1 MSSERRFVSQL
12 AHNEQVDQ
20 VFLASNKQL
29 RPNRQGNLFLQLD
42 LSDRSGSMPCRM
54 WNATEGHYKSFENGD
69 YVYIEGM
76 AQLFQGSMQMI
87 VQSIK
92 RAAPGEVDES
102 DFMTLQTAEVQALK
116 DKLTAILKK
125 VKSKPLAALV
135 DAYLGDEVFMDK
147 FSRAP
152 AGIKNH
158 HAYKGGLLD
167 HVVAILELVE
177 VVAPKYPQVDLEK
190 LLVGTFL
197 HDSGKI
203 DELDYERDLAYT
215 DEGQM
220 LGHIVQAVC
229 VLDRK
234 AREAEQRAQIA
245 FPPVLL
251 MELKHMVLSHHGRME
266 FGSPKLPMTLEAV
279 VLAALDDMDAKLAS
293 FTGLINECPNAESR
307 WTQYFPNID
316 RKLWKGVG
324 SD

>member
-1 MSSERRFVSQL
+1 MSERRFVSQL
-12 AHNEQVDQ
+12 AHNEQFEQ

-42 LSDRSGSMPCRM
+42 LSDRSGVLPCRQ
-54 WNATEGHYKSFENGD
+54 WNATESDYKGFENGD
-69 YVYIEGM
+69 YVYVEGM
-76 AQLFQGSMQMI
+76 AQLFQGSMQLI
-87 VQSIK
+87 AQSIK
-92 RAAPGEVDES
+92 PSAPGEVDES
-102 DFMTLQTAEVQALK
+102 DFQTLQTGEVTALK
-116 DKLTAILKK
+116 EKLVAILKT

-135 DAYLGDEVFMDK
+135 EAYLGDDVFMDK
-147 FSRAP
+147 FCRAP

-167 HVVAILELVE
+167 HVVSMMELVE

-203 DELDYERDLAYT
+203 DELEYERDLAYT

-234 AREAEQRAQIA
+234 AREAEQRSQLA

-251 MELKHMVLSHHGRME
+251 MELKHLILSHHGRME

-279 VLAALDDMDAKLAS
+279 VLAALDDMDAKLAN
-293 FTGLINECPNAESR
+293 FTGLINECPNGDSR

-316 RKLWKGVG
+316 RKLWKGVE
-324 SD
+324 

>member
-1 MSSERRFVSQL
+1 MSRRFVSQL
-12 AHNEQVDQ
+12 AHNEQFDQ

-42 LSDRSGSMPCRM
+42 LSDRSGSLPCRM
-54 WNATEGHYKSFENGD
+54 WNASDSDYKGFENGD
-69 YVYIEGM
+69 YVYIEGN
-76 AQLFQGSMQMI
+76 AQLFQGAMQLI
-87 VQSIK
+87 AQKIT
-92 RAAPGEVDES
+92 RADPGEVDEA
-102 DFMTLQTAEVQALK
+102 DFMTLQSSELTELREKLVGLLK
-116 DKLTAILKK
+116 G

-135 DAYLGDEVFMDK
+135 DAYLSDDVFMDK
-147 FSRAP
+147 FCRAP

-167 HVVAILELVE
+167 HVVSMMELVS
-177 VVAPKYPQVDLEK
+177 VVAPKYPDVDLEK
-190 LLVGTFL
+190 LLVGVFL

-203 DELDYERDLAYT
+203 DELEYERDLAYT

-229 VLDRK
+229 VIDRK
-234 AREAEQRAQIA
+234 AREAEQRSQIA

-251 MELKHMVLSHHGRME
+251 MELKHLIISHHGRYE

-279 VLAALDDMDAKLAS
+279 VLAALDDMDAKLAN
-293 FTGLINECPNAESR
+293 FTGLIKECPNGDSR

-316 RKLWKGVG
+316 RKLWKGV
-324 SD
+324 

>member
-1 MSSERRFVSQL
+1 MSRRFVSQL
-12 AHNEQVDQ
+12 AHNEQFDQ

-42 LSDRSGSMPCRM
+42 LSDRSGSLPCRM
-54 WNATEGHYKSFENGD
+54 WNANESDYKGFENGD
-69 YVYIEGM
+69 YVYVEGN
-76 AQLFQGSMQMI
+76 AQLFQGAMQLI
-87 VQSIK
+87 AQKIT
-92 RAAPGEVDES
+92 RADPGEVDEA
-102 DFMTLQTAEVQALK
+102 DFMTLQSSE
-116 DKLTAILKK
+116 LTALREKLVGLLKG
-125 VKSKPLAALV
+125 VKSKPLVALV
-135 DAYLGDEVFMDK
+135 DAYLTDDVFMDK
-147 FSRAP
+147 FCRAP

-167 HVVAILELVE
+167 HVVSMMELVS
-177 VVAPKYPQVDLEK
+177 VVAPKYPEIDLEK
-190 LLVGTFL
+190 LLVGVFL

-203 DELDYERDLAYT
+203 DELEYERDLAYT

-234 AREAEQRAQIA
+234 SREAEQRSQIA

-251 MELKHMVLSHHGRME
+251 MELKHLILSHHGRYE
-266 FGSPKLPMTLEAV
+266 YGSPKLPMTLEAV

-293 FTGLINECPNAESR
+293 FGGLIKDCPNADSR

-316 RKLWKGVG
+316 RKLWKGV
-324 SD
+324 

>member
-1 MSSERRFVSQL
+1 MSRRFVTQL
-12 AHNEQVDQ
+12 AHNEQFEQ

-29 RPNRQGNLFLQLD
+29 RPNRQGNLFLQID
-42 LSDRSGSMPCRM
+42 LSDRSGVLPCRQ
-54 WNATEGHYKSFENGD
+54 WNATEGDYKGFENGD
-69 YVYIEGM
+69 YVYVEGM
-76 AQLFQGSMQMI
+76 AQLFQGSMQLI
-87 VQSIK
+87 AQSIK
-92 RAAPGEVDES
+92 PSAPGEVDEA
-102 DFMTLQTAEVQALK
+102 DFMTLQTGEVAALK
-116 DKLTAILKK
+116 EKLVAILKK
-125 VKSKPLAALV
+125 VKSKPLSALIE
-135 DAYLGDEVFMDK
+135 AYLADDVFMDK
-147 FSRAP
+147 FCRAP

-167 HVVAILELVE
+167 HVVSMMELVE

-203 DELDYERDLAYT
+203 DELEYERDLAYT

-234 AREAEQRAQIA
+234 AREAEQRSQLA

-251 MELKHMVLSHHGRME
+251 MELKHLILSHHGRLE

-279 VLAALDDMDAKLAS
+279 VLAALDDMDAKLAN
-293 FTGLINECPNAESR
+293 FTGLINECPNGDSR

-316 RKLWKGVG
+316 RKLWKGVE
-324 SD
+324 

>member
-1 MSSERRFVSQL
+1 MSRRFVSQL
-12 AHNEQVDQ
+12 GHNEQVDQ

-29 RPNRQGNLFLQLD
+29 RPNRQGNLFLQID

-54 WNATEGHYKSFENGD
+54 WNASEGDYKSFENGD
-69 YVYIEGM
+69 YVYIEGT
-76 AQLFQGSMQMI
+76 AQLFQGSMQLI
-87 VQSIK
+87 AQSIK
-92 RAAPGEVDES
+92 AAAPGEVDES

-116 DKLTAILKK
+116 DKLTAILKT
-125 VKSKPLAALV
+125 VKSKPLAALI
-135 DAYLGDEVFMDK
+135 DAYVSDDVFMDK

-158 HAYKGGLLD
+158 HAYKGGLID
-167 HVVAILELVE
+167 HVVSMLELVE

-190 LLVGTFL
+190 LIVGTFL

-203 DELDYERDLAYT
+203 DELEYERDLAYT

-234 AREAEQRAQIA
+234 AREAEQRSQIA
-245 FPPVLL
+245 FPPMLL
-251 MELKHMVLSHHGRME
+251 MELKHLILSHHGRME
-266 FGSPKLPMTLEAV
+266 FGSPKIPMTLEAV

-293 FTGLINECPNAESR
+293 FTGLINECPNGDSR

-316 RKLWKGVG
+316 RKLWKGVKAE
-324 SD
+324 